1 MDASRAV
8 RSEDPASRWH
18 LSGSDGPERWH
29 QALLGV
35 EDASASKTE
44 TSAFVGSCA
53 SKRGFTEHV
62 SKSGWMSGDSA
73 VESQE
78 RLRGLGA
85 RTGGEPAFS
94 NKPMEEAP
102 PRSHY
107 VGRRLS
113 RGARGTLRGDGR
125 AGPGRPR
132 SSGCRGLGRGRGRQ
146 VWRAERPGWLAWGE
160 WGAGQEPPWPE
171 FPVGHGKDLG
181 CDLEDVRSQGGV

>member
-18 LSGSDGPERWH
+18 LSGSDGPERWP

-94 NKPMEEAP
+94 NKPMGGGPTEK
-102 PRSHY
+102 S
-107 VGRRLS
+107 
-113 RGARGTLRGDGR
+113 LRGQALESGSAGHAPR
-125 AGPGRPR
+125 GWARRARPPEEQWVQRPGAGPRP
-132 SSGCRGLGRGRGRQ
+132 
-146 VWRAERPGWLAWGE
+146 
-160 WGAGQEPPWPE
+160 AGVE
-171 FPVGHGKDLG
+171 
-181 CDLEDVRSQGGV
+181 S